1 MKERRETKKSEVGQF
16 SDVTKYLPT
25 TKEQISTESAD
36 VIFDNNRRSEEVQDI
51 VERMPTRWTFYC
63 SIIVATIMVIMIILS
78 VVIEYPDTVSGQV
91 TLTAEQAPIRLVA
104 GSSGRLH
111 LIKKDGDSVERGT
124 IVAYIESGIRLDDL
138 FAVEEIIKGKI
149 NMNSNLRLLHG
160 LVLGELSSSYNNMA
174 LAYEQFDQ
182 LRHTKL
188 YNNMRKSLMEQIDVN
203 AKLVDNLENEITI
216 KNDMLHNAKTRLGKD
231 SVLKNYGAL
240 SEEELTSRYNNYL
253 GQLEANVSLRSSH
266 ISKESDIKRN
276 RVEMAR
282 TDIEEAERVQQAYFS
297 LVSSY
302 NKLAN
307 DILLWKERNLFIST
321 IKGKLEYLRFWRENT
336 FVQANQEIFSI
347 LPICNTIYGEAYI
360 PVIGAGKIKIGQ
372 DVNIKL
378 NDYPY
383 DEYGLVKGRVVGI
396 SETTNSVVTAEGTVE
411 TYRVKI
417 RLPNGST
424 TNFGKSLNLKSEAKG
439 QADIITKKKRL
450 MQRLFDNLK
459 SKQEK

>member
-1 MKERRETKKSEVGQF
+1 MKEGRETKKSEVGRF

-25 TKEQISTESAD
+25 TKEQISTESTD

-240 SEEELTSRYNNYL
+240 SEEELTS
-253 GQLEANVSLRSSH
+253 
-266 ISKESDIKRN
+266 
-276 RVEMAR
+276 
-282 TDIEEAERVQQAYFS
+282 
-297 LVSSY
+297 
-302 NKLAN
+302 
-307 DILLWKERNLFIST
+307 
-321 IKGKLEYLRFWRENT
+321 
-336 FVQANQEIFSI
+336 
-347 LPICNTIYGEAYI
+347 
-360 PVIGAGKIKIGQ
+360 
-372 DVNIKL
+372 
-378 NDYPY
+378 
-383 DEYGLVKGRVVGI
+383 
-396 SETTNSVVTAEGTVE
+396 
-411 TYRVKI
+411 
-417 RLPNGST
+417 
-424 TNFGKSLNLKSEAKG
+424 
-439 QADIITKKKRL
+439 
-450 MQRLFDNLK
+450 
-459 SKQEK
+459 